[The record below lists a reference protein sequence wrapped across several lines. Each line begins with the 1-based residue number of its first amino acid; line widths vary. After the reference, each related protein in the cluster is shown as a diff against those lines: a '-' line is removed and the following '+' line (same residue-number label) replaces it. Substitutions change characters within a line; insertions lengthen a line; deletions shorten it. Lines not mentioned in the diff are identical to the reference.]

1 MFSRLLT
8 GACFGGI
15 ALGLIGFIL
24 GFFGPMIFMPDS
36 NQGPLLGIFITGP
49 VGTVIG
55 GVAGAIVAYRQR
67 PRSAPSSAP
76 RP

>member
-1 MFSRLLT
+1 
-8 GACFGGI
+8 
-15 ALGLIGFIL
+15 
-24 GFFGPMIFMPDS
+24 MPDS